1 MVRLRPIREE
11 ELELVM
17 NWRMHPDITRFM
29 YTDPVLTMEMQRKWY
44 EESKRDEHNIHFM
57 IEVDGIPAGV
67 MNITEIDRRNQRCS
81 WGYYIAVKEKRSLQ
95 LALALE
101 WNLYD
106 YVFHVLGL
114 HKLEGEIFAFNKGV
128 IRMHQ
133 MCGSVIEGVRK
144 QHILKNGEYYDV
156 VEMGICREEWEEIRG
171 RHTYERIPFL
181 TWENTG
187 ENRSGNDNPA

>member
-17 NWRMHPDITRFM
+17 NWRMQPEITRFM
-29 YTDPVLTMEMQRKWY
+29 YTDPVLTIEMQREWFEK
-44 EESKRDEHNIHFM
+44 SKTDEQNLHFM
-57 IEVDGIPAGV
+57 IEMDQMPIGV
-67 MNITEIDRRNQRCS
+67 MNITEIDRKNQRCS
-81 WGYYIAVKEKRSLQ
+81 WGYYVAVKEKRSLK

-106 YVFHVLGL
+106 YVFDVLKL
-114 HKLEGEIFAFNKGV
+114 HKLEGEIFSFNTGV

-144 QHILKNGEYYDV
+144 QHIWKNGEFFDV
-156 VEMGICREEWEEIRG
+156 TLMGICREDWEKFRG
-171 RHTYERIPFL
+171 SRTYEKIPFL
-181 TWENTG
+181 T
-187 ENRSGNDNPA
+187 